1 MKRLLCIVSIMD
13 AGGAETFLMKLYRN
27 IDREKY
33 QMDFAVSSNQEGIY
47 NKEIESLGG
56 RVFFIGTKLDGAF
69 KNAIN
74 LYKLIKREKYDY
86 VLKTSHLSVAAIDLL
101 VAKLAGVKVRVY
113 RSSNSNAT
121 SSTTIEKI
129 SQKVFSFLPRVF
141 ANVKIAPST
150 EAAEYVFGKG
160 CVRKG
165 KAEILK
171 NGLDLNTYCF
181 NEIGREKIREEFS
194 ISDKFV
200 VGHIGRFNKQKNH
213 IFLIKIFKEIKKINT
228 NAVLL
233 LVGEGE
239 LKEEI
244 KEQVK
249 KEGIKNSVIF
259 AGKRKDIPQLLSA
272 MDVFVF
278 PSFFEGMPNTVIEAQ
293 STGLSCLIS
302 DSVTKEAKICKN
314 VEYISLEQSPQEW
327 AEKALSTNN
336 NDREKGKEKLKEA
349 GYDISKVSN
358 RFIELVFNKNGKEHV

>member
-101 VAKLAGVKVRVY
+101 VAKLTGVKVRVY

-150 EAAEYVFGKG
+150 EAAEYVFGKD

-165 KAEILK
+165 KAEIIK

-200 VGHIGRFNKQKNH
+200 VGHIGRFNKQKN
-213 IFLIKIFKEIKKINT
+213 LNFK
-228 NAVLL
+228 
-233 LVGEGE
+233 
-239 LKEEI
+239 
-244 KEQVK
+244 
-249 KEGIKNSVIF
+249 
-259 AGKRKDIPQLLSA
+259 
-272 MDVFVF
+272 
-278 PSFFEGMPNTVIEAQ
+278 
-293 STGLSCLIS
+293 
-302 DSVTKEAKICKN
+302 
-314 VEYISLEQSPQEW
+314 
-327 AEKALSTNN
+327 
-336 NDREKGKEKLKEA
+336 
-349 GYDISKVSN
+349 
-358 RFIELVFNKNGKEHV
+358 

>member
-1 MKRLLCIVSIMD
+1 MD

-129 SQKVFSFLPRVF
+129 SQKVFSFLPRAF

-150 EAAEYVFGKG
+150 EAAEYVFGKD
-160 CVRKG
+160 CVKKG

-181 NEIGREKIREEFS
+181 NEIGRVEGNS
-194 ISDKFV
+194 I
-200 VGHIGRFNKQKNH
+200 
-213 IFLIKIFKEIKKINT
+213 
-228 NAVLL
+228 
-233 LVGEGE
+233 
-239 LKEEI
+239 
-244 KEQVK
+244 
-249 KEGIKNSVIF
+249 
-259 AGKRKDIPQLLSA
+259 
-272 MDVFVF
+272 
-278 PSFFEGMPNTVIEAQ
+278 
-293 STGLSCLIS
+293 
-302 DSVTKEAKICKN
+302 
-314 VEYISLEQSPQEW
+314 
-327 AEKALSTNN
+327 
-336 NDREKGKEKLKEA
+336 
-349 GYDISKVSN
+349 
-358 RFIELVFNKNGKEHV
+358 